1 MANHQIASM
10 KQPVVILIMIPGIAM
25 MLLLSVSFGSVSI
38 PLTTIIELLFH
49 PDESTWSQILWELRL
64 PRAVFAFSIGGLLA
78 LAGVLMQA
86 LLRNPLADPYIL
98 GTSGGAAAAM
108 LVAFLLAIPAQLHAF
123 MALAGAAFS
132 TLILLSFTGV
142 RQGLQQQQLLLS
154 GIILTT
160 GWGALITFLLTAAP
174 TAQIPGMLFWLIGDL
189 GEGSSL
195 LLPAATLATGLV
207 AALLLARPLDMLLL
221 GDLQAASLGVSVRS
235 LRFVMLGVAVTV
247 TAIAVTAAGPIGFVG
262 LVTPHLV
269 RFMTGA
275 SHRRLIPASVMLGGV
290 LMMAADLI
298 SRTIIAPR
306 QMPVGVFTA
315 MIGVPIF
322 LFLMKRAQR

>member
-1 MANHQIASM
+1 MRHSL
-10 KQPVVILIMIPGIAM
+10 VVLLIISGIATT
-25 MLLLSVSFGSVSI
+25 LLLSISFGSVSI
-38 PLTTIIELLFH
+38 PFVSIMEILLN
-49 PDESTWSQILWELRL
+49 PDGSTWSRIVWELRL
-64 PRAVFAFSIGGLLA
+64 PRALFAFIIGGMLA

-108 LVAFLLAIPAQLHAF
+108 LVAFLLAVPVELHPF

-132 TLILLSFTGV
+132 TLLLLSITGL
-142 RQGLQQQQLLLS
+142 RQGLQQQPLLLS

-174 TAQIPGMLFWLIGDL
+174 TARIPGMLFWLIGDL
-189 GEGSSL
+189 GESSSL
-195 LLPAATLATGLV
+195 LLPAATLTAGLV
-207 AALLLARPLDMLLL
+207 AALLLAKPLDMLLL

-235 LRFVMLGVAVTV
+235 LRSMLLAVAVAV
-247 TAIAVTAAGPIGFVG
+247 TAIAVTFAGPIGFVG

-269 RFMTGA
+269 RLLSGP
-275 SHRRLIPASVMLGGV
+275 SHRRLIPACVLLGGA
-290 LMMAADLI
+290 LMMAADLL

-315 MIGVPIF
+315 MIGVP
-322 LFLMKRAQR
+322 LFLYLMKKRLQ

>member
-1 MANHQIASM
+1 M
-10 KQPVVILIMIPGIAM
+10 KQPLLILLIIPGIAI

-38 PLTTIIELLFH
+38 PFPTIIELLFN
-49 PDESTWSQILWELRL
+49 PDETSWSRILWELRL
-64 PRAVFAFSIGGLLA
+64 PRALFAFIIGGLLA

-108 LVAFLLAIPAQLHAF
+108 LVAFLLAIPAQLHPF
-123 MALAGAAFS
+123 MALAGATFS
-132 TLILLSFTGV
+132 TLILLSFTGL

-189 GEGSSL
+189 GESSSL
-195 LLPAATLATGLV
+195 LLPAATLAAGLI
-207 AALLLARPLDMLLL
+207 AALLLAKPLDMLLL
-221 GDLQAASLGVSVRS
+221 GDLQATSLGVSVRP
-235 LRFVMLGVAVTV
+235 LRFALLGVAVTV

-269 RFMTGA
+269 RFVTGA
-275 SHRRLIPASVMLGGV
+275 SHRRLIPASVMLGGA
-290 LMMAADLI
+290 LMMAADLM

-315 MIGVPIF
+315 MIGVPVF

>member
-1 MANHQIASM
+1 MANHQTASM
-10 KQPVVILIMIPGIAM
+10 KQPLAILLITLGVAL
-25 MLLLSVSFGSVSI
+25 MLLLSVSYGSISI
-38 PLTTIIELLFH
+38 PFAAIIELLLN
-49 PDESTWSQILWELRL
+49 PDESTWSRILWELRV
-64 PRAVFAFSIGGLLA
+64 PRAVFAFIIGGLLA

-108 LVAFLLAIPAQLHAF
+108 LIAFLLAIPAQLHAF

-174 TAQIPGMLFWLIGDL
+174 TQQIPGMLFWLIGDL
-189 GEGSSL
+189 GESSSL
-195 LLPAATLATGLV
+195 LLPAATLAVGLL
-207 AALLLARPLDMLLL
+207 AALLLAKPLDMLLL
-221 GDLQAASLGVSVRS
+221 GDLQAASLGVSVRL
-235 LRFVMLGVAVTV
+235 LRFAMLSVAVTV
-247 TAIAVTAAGPIGFVG
+247 TAIAVSVAGPIGFVG

-269 RFMTGA
+269 RFVTGA
-275 SHRRLIPASVMLGGV
+275 SHRRLIPASVMTGGM
-290 LMMAADLI
+290 LMMAADLL

-315 MIGVPIF
+315 
-322 LFLMKRAQR
+322 

>member
-1 MANHQIASM
+1 M
-10 KQPVVILIMIPGIAM
+10 KQLLLISLVILAIATT
-25 MLLLSVSFGSVSI
+25 LLLSISYGSVSI
-38 PLTTIIELLFH
+38 PFAAIIELLFY
-49 PDESTWSQILWELRL
+49 PDETGESRILWELRL
-64 PRAVFAFSIGGLLA
+64 PRALFAFTIGGLLA

-86 LLRNPLADPYIL
+86 LLRNPLADPYVL

-108 LVAFLLAIPAQLHAF
+108 LVAFLLAIPAQLHPF

-132 TLILLSFTGV
+132 TLVLLSFTGL
-142 RQGLQQQQLLLS
+142 RRGLQQQHLLLS

-174 TAQIPGMLFWLIGDL
+174 TARIPGMLFWLIGDL
-189 GEGSSL
+189 GESSNL
-195 LLPAATLATGLV
+195 LLPAATLAVGLL
-207 AALLLARPLDMLLL
+207 AALLLAKPLDMLLL
-221 GDLQAASLGVSVRS
+221 GDLQAAALGVSVRS

-247 TAIAVTAAGPIGFVG
+247 TAIAVTAAGPIGFIG

-269 RFMTGA
+269 RFVTGA
-275 SHRRLIPASVMLGGV
+275 SHRRLIPASVLLGGV
-290 LMMAADLI
+290 LMMAADLL

-315 MIGVPIF
+315 MIGVPVF
-322 LFLMKRAQR
+322 LILMKRSLR

>member
-1 MANHQIASM
+1 M
-10 KQPVVILIMIPGIAM
+10 KQPLLILLVILGIASI
-25 MLLLSVSFGSVSI
+25 LLLSISYGSVSI
-38 PLTTIIELLFH
+38 PFATIIDLLFN
-49 PDESTWSQILWELRL
+49 PDETGWSRIVWELRL
-64 PRAVFAFSIGGLLA
+64 PRALFAFIIGGLLA

-108 LVAFLLAIPAQLHAF
+108 LIAFLLAIPVQLHPF
-123 MALAGAAFS
+123 MALAGATFS
-132 TLILLSFTGV
+132 TLILLFFTGL

-174 TAQIPGMLFWLIGDL
+174 TARIPGMLFWLIGDL
-189 GEGSSL
+189 GESASL
-195 LLPAATLATGLV
+195 LLPAATLAVGLV
-207 AALLLARPLDMLLL
+207 AALLLAKPLDMLLL

-235 LRFVMLGVAVTV
+235 LRFVLLGVAVTV

-269 RFMTGA
+269 RFVTGA
-275 SHRRLIPASVMLGGV
+275 SHRRLIPASVMLGGT
-290 LMMAADLI
+290 LMMAADLL

-322 LFLMKRAQR
+322 LFLMKRMQR

>member
-1 MANHQIASM
+1 M
-10 KQPVVILIMIPGIAM
+10 KQLLLISLVILAIATT
-25 MLLLSVSFGSVSI
+25 LLLSISYGSVPI
-38 PLTTIIELLFH
+38 PFAAIIELLFY
-49 PDESTWSQILWELRL
+49 PDETGESRILWELRL
-64 PRAVFAFSIGGLLA
+64 PRALFAFTIGGLLA

-86 LLRNPLADPYIL
+86 LLRNPLADPYVL

-108 LVAFLLAIPAQLHAF
+108 LVAFLLAIPAQLHPF

-132 TLILLSFTGV
+132 TLVLLSFTGL
-142 RQGLQQQQLLLS
+142 RRGLQQQHLLLS

-174 TAQIPGMLFWLIGDL
+174 TARIPGMLFWLIGDL
-189 GEGSSL
+189 GESSNL
-195 LLPAATLATGLV
+195 LLPAATLAVGLL
-207 AALLLARPLDMLLL
+207 AALLLAKPLDMLLL
-221 GDLQAASLGVSVRS
+221 GDLQAAALGVSVRS

-247 TAIAVTAAGPIGFVG
+247 TAIAVTAAGPIGFIG

-269 RFMTGA
+269 RFVTGA
-275 SHRRLIPASVMLGGV
+275 SHRRLIPASVLLGGV
-290 LMMAADLI
+290 LMMAADLL

-315 MIGVPIF
+315 MIGVPVF
-322 LFLMKRAQR
+322 LILMKRSLR

>member
-1 MANHQIASM
+1 M
-10 KQPVVILIMIPGIAM
+10 KHPLLILLVILIIAVT
-25 MLLLSVSFGSVSI
+25 LLLSISYGSVSI
-38 PLTTIIELLFH
+38 PFAAIIELLFK
-49 PDESTWSQILWELRL
+49 PDETAWSHILWELRL
-64 PRAVFAFSIGGLLA
+64 PRAIFAFTIGGLLA

-108 LVAFLLAIPAQLHAF
+108 LIAFLVAIPAHLHAL
-123 MALAGAAFS
+123 MALAGAMFS
-132 TLILLSFTGV
+132 TLILLTFTGL
-142 RQGLQQQQLLLS
+142 RHGLQQQQLLLS

-174 TAQIPGMLFWLIGDL
+174 PSQIPGMLFWLIGDL
-189 GEGSSL
+189 GESSSL
-195 LLPAATLATGLV
+195 LLPAATLAVGLV
-207 AALLLARPLDMLLL
+207 AALLLAKPLDVLLL

-235 LRFVMLGVAVTV
+235 LRFVMLGVAVSV

-269 RFMTGA
+269 RFVTGA
-275 SHRRLIPASVMLGGV
+275 SHRRLIPASVILGGL
-290 LMMAADLI
+290 LMMAADLL

-315 MIGVPIF
+315 MIGVPVF
-322 LFLMKRAQR
+322 LLLLKRSQR

>member
-1 MANHQIASM
+1 M
-10 KQPVVILIMIPGIAM
+10 KPAFAILLLTLGIAI
-25 MLLLSVSFGSVSI
+25 MLLLSISYGSASI
-38 PLTTIIELLFH
+38 PFTTVVELLFN
-49 PDESTWSQILWELRL
+49 PDETTWSRILWELRL
-64 PRAVFAFSIGGLLA
+64 PRALFAFIIGGLLA

-189 GEGSSL
+189 GVSTSL
-195 LLPAATLATGLV
+195 LLPAITLSAGLV
-207 AALLLARPLDMLLL
+207 AALLLAKPLDMLLL
-221 GDLQAASLGVSVRS
+221 GDLQAASLGVSVRP
-235 LRFVMLGVAVTV
+235 LRFVMLGVAVSV

-269 RFMTGA
+269 RFVTGA
-275 SHRRLIPASVMLGGV
+275 SHHRLIPASVLLGGI
-290 LMMAADLI
+290 LMMAADLL

-322 LFLMKRAQR
+322 LFLMKRGQR

>member
-1 MANHQIASM
+1 M
-10 KQPVVILIMIPGIAM
+10 KQPLAILLITLGVAL
-25 MLLLSVSFGSVSI
+25 MLLLSVSYGSISI
-38 PLTTIIELLFH
+38 PFAAIIELLLN
-49 PDESTWSQILWELRL
+49 PDETTWSRILWELRL
-64 PRAVFAFSIGGLLA
+64 PRAVFAFIIGGLLA

-108 LVAFLLAIPAQLHAF
+108 LIAFLLAIPAQLHAF

-132 TLILLSFTGV
+132 TLILLSFTGL

-174 TAQIPGMLFWLIGDL
+174 TQQIPGMLFWLIGDL
-189 GEGSSL
+189 GESSSL
-195 LLPAATLATGLV
+195 LLPAATLAVGLL
-207 AALLLARPLDMLLL
+207 AALLLAKPLDMLLL
-221 GDLQAASLGVSVRS
+221 GDLRAASLGVSVRS
-235 LRFVMLGVAVTV
+235 LRFAMLSVAVTV
-247 TAIAVTAAGPIGFVG
+247 TAIAVSVAGPIGFVG

-269 RFMTGA
+269 RFVTGA
-275 SHRRLIPASVMLGGV
+275 SHRRLIPASVMTGGM
-290 LMMAADLI
+290 LMMAADLL